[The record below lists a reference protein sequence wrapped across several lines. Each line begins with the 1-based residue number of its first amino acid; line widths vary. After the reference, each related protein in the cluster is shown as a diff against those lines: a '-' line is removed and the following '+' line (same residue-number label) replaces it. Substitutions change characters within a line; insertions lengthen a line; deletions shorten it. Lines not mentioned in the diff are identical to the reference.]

1 MTNPHDETT
10 GYEIDP
16 NVLAVHSESD
26 VTRLHGNADET
37 ERVQT
42 ATGALAP
49 VDPQDQDIDEAD

>member
-1 MTNPHDETT
+1 MTNPHDEPT

-16 NVLAVHSESD
+16 SVLAVHSESD
-26 VTRLHGNADET
+26 VTRTHGDADET

-49 VDPQDQDIDEAD
+49 VEPQDTDDAE

>member
-16 NVLAVHSESD
+16 RVLAVHSED
-26 VTRLHGNADET
+26 DQTRLHGDADET
-37 ERVQT
+37 ERVVT

-49 VDPQDQDIDEAD
+49 APEEDADDAG